1 MLRKKWYSILAKK
14 NVLKNWKFLLRRKGS
29 VLFSE
34 GNILYF
40 VRPRGIHI
48 REGKKAFHR
57 GGGGNLIFE
66 LKNQCIICRKENLLC
81 SVGEWIVLLK
91 KVVSVYWG
99 RKDEL
104 QYLQELKKRLGI
116 VVKMVSINNRL
127 EHCLLKGQQHPV
139 VWS

>member
-1 MLRKKWYSILAKK
+1 MVLHFGQK

-57 GGGGNLIFE
+57 GGGNLIFE
-66 LKNQCIICRKENLLC
+66 LKN
-81 SVGEWIVLLK
+81 
-91 KVVSVYWG
+91 
-99 RKDEL
+99 
-104 QYLQELKKRLGI
+104 
-116 VVKMVSINNRL
+116 
-127 EHCLLKGQQHPV
+127 
-139 VWS
+139 